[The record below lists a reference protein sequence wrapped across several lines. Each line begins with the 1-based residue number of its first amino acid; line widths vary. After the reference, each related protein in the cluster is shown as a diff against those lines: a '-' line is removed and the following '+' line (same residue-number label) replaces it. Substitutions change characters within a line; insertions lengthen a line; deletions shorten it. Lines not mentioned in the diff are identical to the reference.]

1 MIADILTFLVATF
14 LLWPLQSGLE
24 SRLAAARAPAAV
36 VQQVEACAGVAV
48 PALVERATADPW
60 WAVSTGLRAWIGT
73 ASPEA
78 VLGTLR
84 LLNPQF
90 RSDASIRSEIG
101 RS

>member
-1 MIADILTFLVATF
+1 MIADILAFLVATF

-78 VLGTLR
+78 VLR
-84 LLNPQF
+84 
-90 RSDASIRSEIG
+90 DAVPGCAPAMAAARPFLAGS
-101 RS
+101 